1 MTHNENFN
9 LDELPEELK
18 GDIIPEIDP
27 AKLFDE
33 KEYATLIIG
42 GDDGSKKD
50 IQNADFISIIINNK
64 GGYNVLAGIGGTGN
78 NGNSEI

>member
-33 KEYATLIIG
+33 KVFKVKWSRLAII
-42 GDDGSKKD
+42 S
-50 IQNADFISIIINNK
+50 
-64 GGYNVLAGIGGTGN
+64 LCL
-78 NGNSEI
+78 